1 MTEECRGNIYIGSK
15 KGRTKTHRAREVHD
29 RASPDRSRET
39 DETSGMGL
47 TQEERRSK
55 GVRSGMGVD
64 VGNRLDARKRGG
76 RGCVG
81 SGMSVGVGSRLDARE
96 RKGRRCVGS
105 GMR

>member
-1 MTEECRGNIYIGSK
+1 MTEERRGNIYIGSK
-15 KGRTKTHRAREVHD
+15 KGQTKMHRAREVCD
-29 RASPDRSRET
+29 RASPDHSHET

-47 TQEERRSK
+47 TQGEGRSK
-55 GVRSGMGVD
+55 GIGSGMGID
-64 VGNRLDARKRGG
+64 VGNRLNARKRRG

-96 RKGRRCVGS
+96 RKGRRSVRS